1 MPPRTRF
8 RGPGR
13 PPANEAR
20 DRVGD
25 IVDAARARFADDGF
39 GGASLS
45 AIAADAGL
53 SLAALYHYFPDKNT
67 LFERV
72 YLDTLELGWEPWIR
86 ELEELDPAMD
96 LAGKLRST
104 HSPAADPDEV
114 KAAFFTPAQVHA
126 RRVPELRH
134 LLVDRDAYRHRAFK
148 LLIGS
153 LAEEGRIRNAHTT
166 EEAVNLLEVIHSGW
180 VFESAFHPERVKQH
194 FASLLAI
201 VEGLTVDGG
210 ELPKQGAR

>member
-25 IVDAARARFADDGF
+25 IVAAARVRFADDGF
-39 GGASLS
+39 GGAALS
-45 AIAADAGL
+45 TIAADAGL
-53 SLAALYHYFPDKNT
+53 SLSALYHYFPDKNA

-72 YLDTLELGWEPWIR
+72 YLDTLELGWDPWIR

-96 LAGKLRST
+96 LAAKLRTT
-104 HSPAADPDEV
+104 HNPATDPDEV
-114 KAAFFTPAQVHA
+114 QAAFFTPAQVHA

-134 LLVDRDAYRHRAFK
+134 LLDHRDTYRRRSFE
-148 LLIGS
+148 LLVGS
-153 LAEEGRIRNAHTT
+153 LADEGRIRNADTT
-166 EEAVNLLEVIHSGW
+166 EEAIDMLEILHSGW
-180 VFESAFHPERVKQH
+180 IFESAFHPERVQQH
-194 FASLLAI
+194 FASFLA
-201 VEGLTVDGG
+201 VAEGLTVDD
-210 ELPKQGAR
+210 